1 MTQLPPH
8 LAENPLNVLSLGF
21 NPNQF
26 NQLHFGLIEQFHAA
40 ALKIRAGRDLQSANS
55 PVSPLTASDSP
66 AHLASISLANQ
77 LANGNASIVSSLPL
91 TSANLTS
98 LATTNTTT
106 TSPSAMKN
114 SFSAFSVDA
123 LLGAAAKQSAS
134 ILDKSAGNQSNNLLS
149 NLPTNLS
156 SCNSLNASLSSLSS
170 SSSVESSANQNSSQ
184 NTKSKPNAK
193 NRIKRLVRKEKGD
206 KSTETQA
213 SSDRSR
219 SNTPDR
225 GDTRLKSGESKVEAK
240 SEPKKSTQKK
250 SAEKSK
256 SSSQNSKTNVESSK
270 MDSSFEA
277 NFDDDLLD
285 EEDLEDEENLNVCDD
300 SMDYDDVKANI
311 KRNELVQQH
320 LAHYPILNSM
330 QRHMNASPSSLLSS
344 TALYNPLNGQL
355 PPSFYSNFFPG
366 LPLNGTANGDQT
378 TPSATA
384 NGNSSTTPATIN
396 GQSALAA
403 NYFAA
408 NGNWPSFLGGPP
420 PLGSFPGL
428 GLGNRKFGFVFL
440 KFLSHFAIM
449 LSLLT
454 RKRSKFL
461 HFINFFYPINFDGFA
476 MHFHFDVR

>member
-1 MTQLPPH
+1 MAQLPPH
-8 LAENPLNVLSLGF
+8 LAENPLNLNVLSLSF

-26 NQLHFGLIEQFHAA
+26 NQLHFGLIEQMHAA
-40 ALKIRAGRDLQSANS
+40 ALKMRAGRDLQSANS

-66 AHLASISLANQ
+66 SHLSSISASLANQ
-77 LANGNASIVSSLPL
+77 LTNGNVSIASSLPL

-98 LATTNTTT
+98 LATTNTST
-106 TSPSAMKN
+106 TSPSVMKN

-123 LLGAAAKQSAS
+123 LLGAAAKQSVS
-134 ILDKSAGNQSNNLLS
+134 ILDGSNKSTGNLTN
-149 NLPTNLS
+149 NLS
-156 SCNSLNASLSSLSS
+156 SNSLFNASLSSSSS
-170 SSSVESSANQNSSQ
+170 SSSVESANQNA
-184 NTKSKPNAK
+184 KCKPNAK
-193 NRIKRLVRKEKGD
+193 CRIKRLVKKENH
-206 KSTETQA
+206 KSSKLSESRQQ

-225 GDTRLKSGESKVEAK
+225 GDAHRLKSGESKAEIK
-240 SEPKKSTQKK
+240 SEHRKSAGGHHKKP
-250 SAEKSK
+250 AEKSK
-256 SSSQNSKTNVESSK
+256 STSQNSKSNLESSK
-270 MDSSFEA
+270 LDSSFDA

-300 SMDYDDVKANI
+300 SMDYDDMKANL
-311 KRNELVQQH
+311 KRSELVQQH

-330 QRHMNASPSSLLSS
+330 NRHMNASPSGLLSS

-355 PPSFYSNFFPG
+355 PPSFYSNFFPA

-384 NGNSSTTPATIN
+384 NGNSSTAPAAIN

-403 NYFAA
+403 NYFA

-428 GLGNRKFGFVFL
+428 GLGNRKFGSFFFVFFRPKTVSL
-440 KFLSHFAIM
+440 KRFHTKSVPQQVSTFYQLLS
-449 LSLLT
+449 
-454 RKRSKFL
+454 
-461 HFINFFYPINFDGFA
+461 N
-476 MHFHFDVR
+476 